1 MKELDLY
8 SFVFRGTL
16 AEEALDKEGR
26 LKYSPEAI
34 YFSEEVAKKL
44 FLHEIDEK
52 YVQQSKSMITVF
64 TAITAFENATR
75 EFVYSILFDAYKNDW
90 WEKGVQSGIK
100 EKAET

>member
-52 YVQQSKSMITVF
+52 YDDSAMSVIPTT
-64 TAITAFENATR
+64 TAQVAVYATLQVL
-75 EFVYSILFDAYKNDW
+75 EELGLLTLPKKQD
-90 WEKGVQSGIK
+90 
-100 EKAET
+100 